1 MVTKYTKYV
10 LLLLYFLFPFSA
22 YAQDN
27 GGFYG
32 IVETGM
38 EKYWLNTSDNAT
50 KIHKE
55 IANLYLEGG
64 YRTLSDWQFGLEIG
78 LAGRSAEYD
87 ASGIPF
93 VRGAENLPYEQIY
106 GTLLILPTI
115 GIKVGYKVF
124 ENTQHTIYTNLHLLV
139 DGSLM
144 SPRAVGISF
153 ITPALK
159 LDVEGKRWFSPHWGI
174 GYTLG
179 GTYYPSSNANLYGDD
194 DFVRLQNL
202 SNKEFVDFNRFWGTH
217 GALKF
222 LYRYNQTTLFVKWS
236 IDAKFVPQS
245 TTITGTAINPQSRQS
260 YGDVSLYVPKHR
272 VLRTGIHFGI
282 EF

>member
-1 MVTKYTKYV
+1 MVTKRT
-10 LLLLYFLFPFSA
+10 LLLLCFLFPLFV
-22 YAQDN
+22 YAQDDS
-27 GGFYG
+27 GFYG

-50 KIHKE
+50 KINKE
-55 IANLYLEGG
+55 IANLYFEGG
-64 YRTLSDWQFGLEIG
+64 YRTLSGWQFGLEIG

-87 ASGIPF
+87 VSGIPL
-93 VRGAENLPYEQIY
+93 VRGAEKLPYEQIY

-115 GIKVGYKVF
+115 GVKVGYKVF
-124 ENTQHTIYTNLHLLV
+124 ENTRHTIYTNLHLLA
-139 DGSLM
+139 DASLM
-144 SPRAVGISF
+144 SPRAVGMSF
-153 ITPALK
+153 VTPALK
-159 LDVEGKRWFSPHWGI
+159 FDVEGKTWFSPRWGI

-179 GTYYPSSNANLYGDD
+179 GTYYPSPNAALYGDDD

-202 SNKEFVDFNRFWGTH
+202 SNDEFVDFNGFWGTY

-222 LYRYNQTTLFVKWS
+222 LYRYDKTNLFIKWS
-236 IDAKFVPQS
+236 VDAKFFPQS
-245 TTITGTAINPQSRQS
+245 TTITGTAINPQTRQS
-260 YGDVSLYVPKHR
+260 FGDVSLYIPKHR

>member
-1 MVTKYTKYV
+1 MVTKRT
-10 LLLLYFLFPFSA
+10 LLLLCFLFPLFA
-22 YAQDN
+22 YAQDDS
-27 GGFYG
+27 GFYG

-50 KIHKE
+50 KINKE

-64 YRTLSDWQFGLEIG
+64 YRTLSGWQFGLEIG

-87 ASGIPF
+87 VSGIPL

-115 GIKVGYKVF
+115 GVKVGYKVF
-124 ENTQHTIYTNLHLLV
+124 EDTRHTIYTNLHFLV
-139 DGSLM
+139 DASLM
-144 SPRAVGISF
+144 SPRAVGMSF
-153 ITPALK
+153 VTPALK
-159 LDVEGKRWFSPHWGI
+159 FDVEGKTWFSPRWGI

-194 DFVRLQNL
+194 DDFVKLQNL
-202 SNKEFVDFNRFWGTH
+202 SNDEFVDFNGFWGTY

-222 LYRYNQTTLFVKWS
+222 LYRYDKTNLFIKWS
-236 IDAKFVPQS
+236 VDAKFFPQS
-245 TTITGTAINPQSRQS
+245 TTITGTAINPQTRQS
-260 YGDVSLYVPKHR
+260 FGDVSLYIPKHR